1 MPIKKS
7 RASSS
12 EDARKYRQSG
22 HDDALKF
29 ALAIGLNKD
38 YQNDAHARS
47 SDVGK
52 GSQVYNS
59 LLNLAST
66 ATRRTARPSSA
77 WRGND
82 RLLRNRHLSH
92 KDGMQC
98 WDAVPQRLSAW
109 SRLCVHHWQAIQEAG
124 QRYLQHDLAY
134 SALSLRE
141 L

>member
-52 GSQVYNS
+52 GGQVYNS
-59 LLNLAST
+59 QKK
-66 ATRRTARPSSA
+66 RP
-77 WRGND
+77 
-82 RLLRNRHLSH
+82 
-92 KDGMQC
+92 
-98 WDAVPQRLSAW
+98 
-109 SRLCVHHWQAIQEAG
+109 
-124 QRYLQHDLAY
+124 
-134 SALSLRE
+134 
-141 L
+141 